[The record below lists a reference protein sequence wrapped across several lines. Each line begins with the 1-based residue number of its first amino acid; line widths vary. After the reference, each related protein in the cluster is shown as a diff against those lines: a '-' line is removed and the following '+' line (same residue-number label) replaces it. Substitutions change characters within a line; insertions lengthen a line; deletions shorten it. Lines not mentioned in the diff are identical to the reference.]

1 MFRKSRSPVGVR
13 FSSRVDVDA
22 RNGWPTLYA
31 VETKG
36 YTTLLQ
42 KFVSTAGE
50 TESLWAGRPLT
61 LWVPGT
67 DNFDSNE

>member
-13 FSSRVDVDA
+13 LSSRVDVDA

-42 KFVSTAGE
+42 KFVSTAGA
-50 TESLWAGRPLT
+50 TESLVSRAAFDTAGTRH
-61 LWVPGT
+61 GQ
-67 DNFDSNE
+67 F